1 MILRSVPAIVLATV
15 GAAEAVVN
23 VPCVIAAEDTSP
35 NTVLVKTAV
44 LPVPAAMVKLVSVP
58 VNAPRAVKLAPV
70 KVPSKAARR
79 LAALVKAVAVNVLP
93 ARVNASPMAKSPKV
107 TVCVSAT
114 PAVPVVKVS
123 VTVPEVAGA
132 AVAPT
137 EVDVNVRPAVPAS
150 PPIVKLAKPPL
161 GIFIEPLVIPVV
173 KLALAVVCP
182 LAARNASAT

>member
-1 MILRSVPAIVLATV
+1 
-15 GAAEAVVN
+15 
-23 VPCVIAAEDTSP
+23 
-35 NTVLVKTAV
+35 
-44 LPVPAAMVKLVSVP
+44 
-58 VNAPRAVKLAPV
+58 
-70 KVPSKAARR
+70 
-79 LAALVKAVAVNVLP
+79 
-93 ARVNASPMAKSPKV
+93 MAKSPKV

>member
-1 MILRSVPAIVLATV
+1 MVRLLPFSNPVPATV
-15 GAAEAVVN
+15 R
-23 VPCVIAAEDTSP
+23 VPCVIVAKATLP
-35 NTVLVKTAV
+35 TAVLVKTAV